1 MLQFLRIKGI
11 ALQRALTMNTPATIS
26 YAGYPFDTRPEIERL
41 IECYQRTGKAQ
52 EVSFRELVP
61 WVKVGERATHYLHS
75 YPAKLLPQ
83 IAHFFLA
90 ASNISEKGASVLDP
104 FSGTGTVALEAILS
118 GKSAFYADANPL
130 ARLITSVK
138 TSVISLDS
146 VREAYSRALQR
157 YKKSR
162 SSTPPD
168 VINIA
173 HWYEPQAIAQLCR
186 LKAGIDTEIDGPV
199 KDFLRVTF
207 SSVVRKCSLA
217 DPRLSVPVRLKE
229 YSGRRVKRKVSVLE
243 CFSEQFE
250 ANCKRMA
257 EYISLERK
265 YDAGNFVG
273 SDARKLELSP
283 GTPLPSGTID
293 LVITSPP
300 YAGAQKYIRATS
312 LSLGWLELVKSSQ
325 LRELEDQNIG
335 REHIP
340 KKIYESFIGT
350 GIADA
355 DLVLESVYKEN
366 PLRAAIASTYLI
378 EMKAALQEMHR
389 VLRVGGRLILVIGN
403 NIVCGKE
410 FMSSEYLSAAC
421 QELGMSI
428 ELKLIDSIK
437 SRGLMTKRNKTAS
450 LITREWVLVLRK
462 DN

>member
-1 MLQFLRIKGI
+1 M
-11 ALQRALTMNTPATIS
+11 TTPATVS
-26 YAGYPFDTRPEIERL
+26 FTGFPFDTRPEIERL
-41 IECYQRTGKAQ
+41 IECYQNTGEAQ

-61 WVKVGERATHYLHS
+61 WLKVGERATHYLHS

-90 ASNISEKGASVLDP
+90 ASNMSEKGASVLDP

-118 GKSAFYADANPL
+118 GKKAFYADANPV

-146 VREAYSRALQR
+146 VRAAYARAIQR

-168 VINIA
+168 VVNIA
-173 HWYEPQAIAQLCR
+173 HWYEPQVIGHLCR
-186 LKAGIDTEIDGPV
+186 LKAGIDAESDGHI
-199 KDFLRVTF
+199 KDFLYVTF

-229 YSGRRVKRKVSVLE
+229 YSGRRVTKKISVIE

-257 EYISLERK
+257 EYVKLTKICEVGHS
-265 YDAGNFVG
+265 AG

-312 LSLGWLELVKSSQ
+312 LSLGWLGFVKSSQ
-325 LRELEDQNIG
+325 LRELEDKNIG

-340 KKIYESFIGT
+340 KQKYESFVRT
-350 GIADA
+350 GIASA
-355 DLVLESVYKEN
+355 DLILESVYKEN

-378 EMKAALQEMHR
+378 EMKSALREIYR
-389 VLRVGGRLILVIGN
+389 VLKTGGRMILVIGN
-403 NIVCGKE
+403 NVVCGKE
-410 FMSSEYLSAAC
+410 FMSSEYLSIAC
-421 QELGMSI
+421 QELGMSV

-462 DN
+462 DS

>member
-1 MLQFLRIKGI
+1 MTIL
-11 ALQRALTMNTPATIS
+11 ATVS
-26 YAGYPFDTRPEIERL
+26 YAGFPFDTRPEIERL
-41 IECYQRTGKAQ
+41 IEGYQRTGDAQ

-61 WVKVGERATHYLHS
+61 WLKIGERATHYLHS

-90 ASNISEKGASVLDP
+90 ASNISEKGARVLDP
-104 FSGTGTVALEAILS
+104 FSGTGTVALETILS
-118 GKSAFYADANPL
+118 GKIAFYADANPL

-138 TSVISLDS
+138 TSVISLES
-146 VREAYSRALQR
+146 TREAYERVIQV
-157 YKKSR
+157 YKRSR

-168 VINIA
+168 VVNIS
-173 HWYEPQAIAQLCR
+173 HWYEPQTIAQLCR
-186 LKAGIDTEIDGPV
+186 LKAGIDAESDGLV
-199 KDFLRVTF
+199 KDFLCVTF

-229 YSGRRVKRKVSVLE
+229 YNGRKVKRKISVLE
-243 CFSEQFE
+243 CFSDQFE

-257 EYISLERK
+257 DYLCLAER
-265 YDAGNFVG
+265 YECGNCVG

-283 GTPLPSGTID
+283 GAPLPSGSID

-312 LSLGWLELVKSSQ
+312 LSLGWLGLVKSSQ
-325 LRELEDQNIG
+325 LRQLEDKNIG

-340 KKIYESFIGT
+340 KQKYNSFVST
-350 GIADA
+350 GISSA
-355 DLVLESVYKEN
+355 DLILESVYKEN

-378 EMKAALQEMHR
+378 EMKSALQEIHR
-389 VLRVGGRLILVIGN
+389 VLKVGGRLVLVIGN
-403 NIVCGKE
+403 NVVCGKE
-410 FMSSEYLSAAC
+410 FMSSEYLATAC

-462 DN
+462 DV